1 MARSARQSK
10 ILEIISTKEIETQ
23 EDLVASLRAA
33 KFDVT
38 QATISRDI
46 KELGLIKVVSAESG
60 KSKYSVMESTEQ
72 AVSSKYI
79 NILREA
85 VISIKAAQNLVVLK
99 TLRGTSTAISAI
111 LDKLNLDNV
120 MGTSCGDETVMV
132 VLPTS
137 PMALSM
143 VENLQDIIGN

>member
-23 EDLVASLRAA
+23 EDLVAELRAA

-46 KELGLIKVVSAESG
+46 KELGLIKVVSSDSG
-60 KSKYSVMESTEQ
+60 KSRYSIMESNEQ
-72 AVSSKYI
+72 SVSNKYI

-85 VISIKAAQNLVVLK
+85 VISIKAAQNIVVLK
-99 TLRGTSTAISAI
+99 TLRGMSTAISAI

-120 MGTSCGDETVMV
+120 LGSSCGDETVMV

-137 PMALSM
+137 PMALEM